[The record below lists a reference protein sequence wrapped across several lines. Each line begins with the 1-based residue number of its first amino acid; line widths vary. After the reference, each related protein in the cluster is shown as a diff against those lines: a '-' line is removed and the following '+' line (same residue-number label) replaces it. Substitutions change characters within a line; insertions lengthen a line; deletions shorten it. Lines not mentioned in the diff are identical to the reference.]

1 MPIHLDSGFWMLDF
15 RKQSLIYHLS
25 SKIRRSRR
33 RGFTLIELLVVI
45 TIIAL
50 LIGAA
55 TVSYTKV
62 QQKGRDTKRKSDLKA
77 IQQALEIY
85 YQTYGTYTISDID
98 SLGIGMICSGAGA
111 PGTVLW
117 GSVFQCPP
125 STGPIFMQKL
135 PKDPLNSGLSVYFYT
150 GGFPIYTSTNT
161 YILSAQ
167 LENTGDP
174 EISTGCNMGN
184 HNYCVTNP

>member
-1 MPIHLDSGFWMLDF
+1 MFKNLIIKNSIKIKNLKL
-15 RKQSLIYHLS
+15 QSNQ
-25 SKIRRSRR
+25 K
-33 RGFTLIELLVVI
+33 GFTLIELLVVI

-98 SLGIGMICSGAGA
+98 SLKRINIA
-111 PGTVLW
+111 
-117 GSVFQCPP
+117 
-125 STGPIFMQKL
+125 
-135 PKDPLNSGLSVYFYT
+135 
-150 GGFPIYTSTNT
+150 
-161 YILSAQ
+161 
-167 LENTGDP
+167 
-174 EISTGCNMGN
+174 
-184 HNYCVTNP
+184 YCVSAVGLIINLQSLLNGFKIAFSLGV

>member
-1 MPIHLDSGFWMLDF
+1 MQPYIVRRAVLDDTGAWEAILTSWDF
-15 RKQSLIYHLS
+15 
-25 SKIRRSRR
+25 
-33 RGFTLIELLVVI
+33 
-45 TIIAL
+45 
-50 LIGAA
+50 
-55 TVSYTKV
+55 
-62 QQKGRDTKRKSDLKA
+62 LKKNF
-77 IQQALEIY
+77 LEILVIY
-85 YQTYGTYTISDID
+85 LLLMALGIA
-98 SLGIGMICSGAGA
+98 LGIGMICSGAGA

>member
-1 MPIHLDSGFWMLDF
+1 MFKNLIIKNSIKIKNLKL
-15 RKQSLIYHLS
+15 QSNQ
-25 SKIRRSRR
+25 K
-33 RGFTLIELLVVI
+33 GFTLIELLVVI